1 MCVFRLYMHKAYL
14 KRTRKKWTI
23 PLASV
28 EGAWEVGPEMGRT
41 VT

>member
-1 MCVFRLYMHKAYL
+1 MFRLYMHKASV
-14 KRTRKKWTI
+14 KRTHKKRTI
-23 PLASV
+23 PLASM

>member
-1 MCVFRLYMHKAYL
+1 MFRLYMHTASL
-14 KRTRKKWTI
+14 KRTHKKWTI

-28 EGAWEVGPEMGRT
+28 EGAWEGGPEMGRT